1 MSHEKR
7 AILVGE
13 RLDVIRRLL
22 DDRRAPAALLSARRN
37 FAWATAGGENH
48 VVLSSETGV
57 AGLLVTR
64 TDALVLTAVNEA
76 PRIADEELVGL
87 GLEVHALPWHDE
99 GAMAREAERLA
110 GGPPLDDA
118 ALEDALWPMRAV
130 LDQMEMTRMSLIAGA
145 ATAAAA
151 DALATV
157 HPGVREREVAA
168 SATASLAGQGVRV
181 PVLLAAADDR
191 ISRYR
196 HPLPGE
202 RRVEHRLMLVIV
214 AERWGLHV
222 AVTRLAELRPP
233 DADLAARIAAAAQIH
248 TAMIQTTRDGR
259 TLGDVLEAAR
269 DAYADAGHPDEWR
282 LHHQGGI
289 IGYQGRERIAVPGD
303 PTVIRAG
310 MAFAWNPSV
319 AGAKTEETML
329 LDADGPRLL
338 TRP

>member
-1 MSHEKR
+1 H
-7 AILVGE
+7 
-13 RLDVIRRLL
+13 
-22 DDRRAPAALLSARRN
+22 DDAAM
-37 FAWATAGGENH
+37 E
-48 VVLSSETGV
+48 
-57 AGLLVTR
+57 
-64 TDALVLTAVNEA
+64 
-76 PRIADEELVGL
+76 
-87 GLEVHALPWHDE
+87 
-99 GAMAREAERLA
+99 REAQRLA

-118 ALEDALWPMRAV
+118 ALEDALEPMRC
-130 LDQMEMTRMSLIAGA
+130 LLSEMEATRMTAIARSATAA
-145 ATAAAA
+145 ATAALAA
-151 DALATV
+151 V
-157 HPGVREREVAA
+157 HPGARELEVAA
-168 SATASLAGQGVRV
+168 TAMAFLAGQGIRA

-222 AVTRLAELRPP
+222 AVTRFAELRPP
-233 DADLAARIAAAAQIH
+233 DADLSARMAATEQVHA
-248 TAMIQTTRDGR
+248 AMIEATRSGR
-259 TLGDVLEAAR
+259 TLGDVFAVAQA
-269 DAYADAGHPDEWR
+269 AYAEAGHADEWR

-329 LDADGPRLL
+329 VADDGPRFL
-338 TRP
+338 TRG